1 MTCFQHHSNTNTL
14 MNDDRR
20 RLVVA

>member
-1 MTCFQHHSNTNTL
+1 MLPTPFYYNTL